1 MLSDIPIRY
10 KEIEL
15 IKKSSTGNVYKAY
28 DSITSKNVIIKN
40 ITNKYIE
47 ENILNFKKNMLK
59 LSCDQIVKINDIIQ
73 TTKSNYIIEQFV
85 AGNSLNKYIKNNKL
99 SLNDFLLIAQDI
111 SKACNY
117 LKQNNLVHMDI
128 KPSNIIYNENVKKA
142 VLIDLDYV
150 YFSIAK
156 SKYKYIGT
164 LYYSAPEQ
172 IINNIVS
179 SNSDIYSLG
188 IVLYL
193 LIEGVFPFS
202 YNKEGIIS
210 KVNNRINLSF
220 NNLNES
226 PLKEKIIILIK
237 KMVENQPGER
247 ISVKDLLECL
257 KNLYLEAESLNI
269 LNTPLRKNQAIT
281 VADYNKG
288 NDLEV
293 EEFIDI
299 TETVFDKSV
308 FLNTE
313 TINIKQDNSMENDLI
328 LYNIN
333 KDRDRFVNRDEINNT
348 APSYQKQLINEYDSI
363 IIQAKISFGLWV
375 SAFVLSYGIIIT
387 AIVLICLGRYT
398 DAIITVVLEALIYAI
413 QRLFSIK
420 EDHYRDLIKNIIKHL
435 ERGDYWEYAFKKMD
449 DYMDDSTI
457 KNNKISEIIDSI
469 RKQAEIN

>member
-1 MLSDIPIRY
+1 MLPDIPIRY

-15 IKKSSTGNVYKAY
+15 IKKSSIGNVYKAY

-40 ITNKYIE
+40 ITNKYIK

-59 LSCDQIVKINDIIQ
+59 LSCDQIVKIIDIIK
-73 TTKSNYIIEQFV
+73 TNKSNYIIEQFV
-85 AGNSLNKYIKNNKL
+85 DGNSINKLIKNNKL
-99 SLNDFLLIAQDI
+99 SLNDFLIIAQDI

-142 VLIDLDYV
+142 VLIDLDYI
-150 YFSIAK
+150 YFSINEN
-156 SKYKYIGT
+156 KYKYIGT

-179 SNSDIYSLG
+179 TNSDIYSLG
-188 IVLYL
+188 IVLYV
-193 LIEGVFPFS
+193 LIEGLLPFS

-210 KVNNRINLSF
+210 KINNRIDLLF

-237 KMVENQPGER
+237 KMVENQPEER
-247 ISVKDLLECL
+247 ISVEDLLECL

-288 NDLEV
+288 NDLEE
-293 EEFIDI
+293 EEFTI
-299 TETVFDKSV
+299 TETVFFKSV

-313 TINIKQDNSMENDLI
+313 IINIKQDNSLEHDSI

-333 KDRDRFVNRDEINNT
+333 KDRDRFINREIQNT

-363 IIQAKISFGLWV
+363 IIQVKISFGLWV

-387 AIVLICLGRYT
+387 AIVLICLGRFT
-398 DAIITVVLEALIYAI
+398 DALITVVLEALIYAI